1 MGIQLTTDIV
11 MDVVKAGNPARTQKI
26 TSNLKAIGS
35 GFSQAMSQEGAIG
48 RANGMAYAPT
58 SPVGLQNATALTK
71 TSAAGGPAA
80 VAHRKFE
87 SMVLSQF
94 VQAMLPSQAAAV
106 YGSGNAGQI
115 WKSMLAEKVADEV
128 AKHGGIGI
136 ADRIASAQAR
146 LTPSAAA
153 AAPSLPVASATSSA
167 AAA

>member
-26 TSNLKAIGS
+26 TSNLKALGS
-35 GFSQAMSQEGAIG
+35 GFSQAMSQEGGIG
-48 RANGMAYAPT
+48 PANGLAYAPT
-58 SPVGLQNATALTK
+58 SAVGLQNATALTK
-71 TSAAGGPAA
+71 TSAAGGSAA
-80 VAHRKFE
+80 TAYRKFE

-94 VQAMLPSQAAAV
+94 VQAMLPSHAAAV

-115 WKSMLAEKVADEV
+115 WKSMLAEKVADQV

-146 LTPSAAA
+146 VTPSAA
-153 AAPSLPVASATSSA
+153 AAPSLPVASATGSA
-167 AAA
+167 ASA

>member
-26 TSNLKAIGS
+26 TSTLKAIGS
-35 GFSQAMSQEGAIG
+35 GFSQAMSQQGAIG
-48 RANGMAYAPT
+48 PANGLAYAPT
-58 SPVGLQNATALTK
+58 SAVGLQNATALTK

-80 VAHRKFE
+80 SVHRKFE

-94 VQAMLPSQAAAV
+94 VQAMLPSQATAV

-128 AKHGGIGI
+128 ARHGGIGI

-146 LTPSAAA
+146 VTPSFA
-153 AAPSLPVASATSSA
+153 AAPSLPVASATSPA

>member
-26 TSNLKAIGS
+26 TSNLKALGS
-35 GFSQAMSQEGAIG
+35 GFSQAMSQEGALG
-48 RANGMAYAPT
+48 AANGLAYAST
-58 SPVGLQNATALTK
+58 SSIGLQNATALTK
-71 TSAAGGPAA
+71 TSAAVSSPAA
-80 VAHRKFE
+80 TAHRRFE

-94 VQAMLPSQAAAV
+94 VQSMLPSKAAAV

-115 WKSMLAEKVADEV
+115 WKSMLAEKVADQV

-146 LTPSAAA
+146 LTPSASA
-153 AAPSLPVASATSSA
+153 AAPSLPVVSATSSA
-167 AAA
+167 A